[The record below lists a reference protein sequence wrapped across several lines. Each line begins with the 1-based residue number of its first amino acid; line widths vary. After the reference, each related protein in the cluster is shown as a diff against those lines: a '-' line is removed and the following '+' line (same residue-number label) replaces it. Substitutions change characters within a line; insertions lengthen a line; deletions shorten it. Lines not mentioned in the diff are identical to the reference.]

1 MNETQNKHTN
11 FLALTI
17 LGNNTPGLLPE
28 ITRAIKECG
37 CSISEN
43 RTNVFGKEISITM
56 LLNGN
61 WDAIAKI
68 EGGIDRIKSRY
79 DIDIIS
85 KRTGVSTVDKD
96 MMPYA
101 IDIVTYDHI
110 GIVNDIVEFIVR
122 NDLEIQEIQT
132 NTYNASY
139 TGTRMFSMHMIINVP
154 IDFPI
159 ATMRGDFMDFCD
171 RLNLDAIMEPVK

>member
-1 MNETQNKHTN
+1 MNEIQNKHTN

-17 LGNNTPGLLPE
+17 LGTNTPGLLPD
-28 ITRAIKECG
+28 ITRIIKECG
-37 CSISEN
+37 CNISEN
-43 RTNVFGKEISITM
+43 RINAFGKEISITM
-56 LLNGN
+56 LLSGN

-68 EGGIDRIKSRY
+68 EGGLNRIKSRY
-79 DIDIIS
+79 DIEIIS
-85 KRTGVSTVDKD
+85 KRTGVPSIDKK

-101 IDIVTYDHI
+101 IDIVTYDHV

-122 NDLEIQEIQT
+122 NDLGIQEVQT

-139 TGTRMFSMHMIINVP
+139 TGTKMFSMHMIINVP

-159 ATMRGDFMDFCD
+159 ATMRGEFMDFCD
-171 RLNLDAIMEPVK
+171 QLNLDAIMEPVK